1 MNWLDFI
8 LIVILV
14 IGLVVGQKIGILG
27 AIYCTVVVLLA
38 WLAAAQLGSLVDAFV
53 ELFLDDDQTVITVS
67 FPIIMAL
74 VIYLAMMLWPSV
86 RDALGAGTLGAS
98 SVLDRVGGLV
108 AGLAFGIAVS
118 GVLLVGLMQLTYS
131 FEALDE
137 DLRDGLETALID
149 STFVPMFVEGAYA
162 LPGDSLGLI
171 PGDFQT
177 SLETL
182 KARID

>member
-27 AIYCTVVVLLA
+27 PIYCTAVVLLG

-53 ELFLDDDQTVITVS
+53 ELFLDDDQTVTPVS
-67 FPIIMAL
+67 FPIIAAL
-74 VIYLAMMLWPSV
+74 IIYLAMMLWPTV
-86 RDALGAGTLGAS
+86 RNALRAGTLGAS
-98 SVLDRVGGLV
+98 NVLDRVGGLV

-118 GVLLVGLMQLTYS
+118 GVLLVGLMQFTYT

-137 DLRDGLETALID
+137 NLGDGLETALTG
-149 STFVPMFVEGAYA
+149 SNLVRVFVDVAYA

-177 SLETL
+177 SLEAL
-182 KARID
+182 RDSIN